1 VTARARTP
9 VGRRSGRAEQAL
21 AGDALWRVLSRKTG
35 PFFLIAGPCVIEN
48 PRHPGKVAARLK
60 EITRELGITLV
71 FKASYDKANRSSL
84 GSFRGPG
91 LEQGLEILAGVRA
104 KHGVPILTDVHEVDQ
119 VERAAAV
126 ADVLQIPAF
135 LCRQTDLVLA
145 AARTGRIVN
154 IKKGQFM
161 APWDMKGVVEKA
173 ATTGNAKIMVTE
185 RGFTFGY
192 NDLVVD
198 MRSFPTLRSFGYPVV
213 FDVTHSVQRPGGLG
227 DRSGGDGGGR
237 ARPVHG
243 GPREPGASPVGWTQ
257 RVPAGAAPEAPAP
270 PARHSRSRAEVTVP
284 GSGSGGYGPASYR
297 PWFRGFRTPGVP
309 SPDMSRETARK
320 VLEVEAQAILGLV
333 PRVGESYDRAVD
345 LLLACTGRVV
355 VTGMGKSGLIAQKIS
370 ATLSSTGT
378 PSLFLHPAEATH
390 GDLGR
395 IVKGDVLLAVSYS
408 GETEEILALVPWMRR
423 LVSPLIAMT
432 GNPRS
437 SLAAAAD
444 VHLDVSIS
452 QEACPFGLAPTA
464 STTAALAMGDA
475 LAMGLLERRG
485 FTIEDFAVLHPGGR
499 LGKKL
504 LRVEDVM
511 HAGEQAPR
519 VGPETAMKE
528 VLFEMTKKRLGMTTV
543 VDAEGRLVG
552 MISDGDLRRQMER
565 HGYTLL
571 DRTAAQCMTP
581 GPLTVRRRELATSAL
596 ALLEERKVTSLPVVD
611 EAGRVDGVV
620 HLHDLWKTGMI

>member
-1 VTARARTP
+1 
-9 VGRRSGRAEQAL
+9 
-21 AGDALWRVLSRKTG
+21 
-35 PFFLIAGPCVIEN
+35 
-48 PRHPGKVAARLK
+48 
-60 EITRELGITLV
+60 
-71 FKASYDKANRSSL
+71 
-84 GSFRGPG
+84 
-91 LEQGLEILAGVRA
+91 
-104 KHGVPILTDVHEVDQ
+104 
-119 VERAAAV
+119 
-126 ADVLQIPAF
+126 
-135 LCRQTDLVLA
+135 
-145 AARTGRIVN
+145 
-154 IKKGQFM
+154 
-161 APWDMKGVVEKA
+161 
-173 ATTGNAKIMVTE
+173 
-185 RGFTFGY
+185 
-192 NDLVVD
+192 
-198 MRSFPTLRSFGYPVV
+198 
-213 FDVTHSVQRPGGLG
+213 
-227 DRSGGDGGGR
+227 
-237 ARPVHG
+237 
-243 GPREPGASPVGWTQ
+243 
-257 RVPAGAAPEAPAP
+257 
-270 PARHSRSRAEVTVP
+270 
-284 GSGSGGYGPASYR
+284 
-297 PWFRGFRTPGVP
+297 
-309 SPDMSRETARK
+309 MSRETARK

-345 LLLACTGRVV
+345 LLLGCTGRVV

-423 LVSPLIAMT
+423 LASPLIAMT

-511 HAGEQAPR
+511 QAGEHAPR
-519 VGPETAMKE
+519 VGPQTAMKD

-581 GPLTVRRRELATSAL
+581 GPLTVRPRELATSAL
-596 ALLEERKVTSLPVVD
+596 ALMEERKVTSLPVVD
-611 EAGRVDGVV
+611 EAGRVEGVV
-620 HLHDLWKTGMI
+620 HLHDLWKTEMI